1 MTSAMTL
8 QVRGYEGRRRG
19 VIVRAPEE
27 RDDVDNQGRWW
38 RLDFTMI
45 LVLLVIVAVLLIIT
59 SEFWHTHFVS
69 H

>member
-1 MTSAMTL
+1 M
-8 QVRGYEGRRRG
+8 
-19 VIVRAPEE
+19 RAREE

-45 LVLLVIVAVLLIIT
+45 LLLLVIVAVLLLIT
-59 SEFWHTHFVS
+59 SEFWHTHFAS

>member
-1 MTSAMTL
+1 MSA
-8 QVRGYEGRRRG
+8 R
-19 VIVRAPEE
+19 EE
-27 RDDVDNQGRWW
+27 RNDFDNQGQWW

-45 LVLLVIVAVLLIIT
+45 LVLLVIVAVLLLIT